1 MVRNPHPP
9 GYNYRHTGTT
19 DAWSKQK
26 QISAKWLICLMTL
39 VGSTTCQQN
48 NVRIRDL
55 QYKKNI
61 FELILWN
68 CSDIKFVLTVCRS
81 VLNDCNMAR
90 ISRKLIRHAYVMPK
104 NVITNIHYRKIT
116 YGQSGLICRVQ
127 SSTQRGNIPC
137 LMIHALPPQ
146 SIFVLVEWIYISS
159 LSQVDSERRK

>member
-39 VGSTTCQQN
+39 IGSTTCQQN
-48 NVRIRDL
+48 NVKILRIRDL

-81 VLNDCNMAR
+81 VLKDCNMAR

-104 NVITNIHYRKIT
+104 NETTNIHYRKIT
-116 YGQSGLICRVQ
+116 YCSKWSNLSCSINHTKRQYPLFNDPCLTTTIYICSCRV
-127 SSTQRGNIPC
+127 NI
-137 LMIHALPPQ
+137 H
-146 SIFVLVEWIYISS
+146 
-159 LSQVDSERRK
+159 